1 MRLGRSVLAGLIA
14 GAVAGFL
21 VALLRPR
28 VTHPAI
34 SAEVGGSPGVP
45 EVGVASATASPDD
58 ASGGS
63 PASALGAWERAGTVP
78 GASRLSRPADS
89 TRTTD

>member
-28 VTHPAI
+28 VTHPANPAQI
-34 SAEVGGSPGVP
+34 GGSPGAL
-45 EVGVASATASPDD
+45 EVATASPDD
-58 ASGGS
+58 EAGGS
-63 PASALGAWERAGTVP
+63 PASPALGAWEPAGTVP

-89 TRTTD
+89 SRTTD

>member
-1 MRLGRSVLAGLIA
+1 MRLGRSVLAGLFA

-28 VTHPAI
+28 VTHPA
-34 SAEVGGSPGVP
+34 SPAEVGGSLAGPDAGI
-45 EVGVASATASPDD
+45 ASLAHQP
-58 ASGGS
+58 GGS
-63 PASALGAWERAGTVP
+63 SAAPALGDWERAGTVP